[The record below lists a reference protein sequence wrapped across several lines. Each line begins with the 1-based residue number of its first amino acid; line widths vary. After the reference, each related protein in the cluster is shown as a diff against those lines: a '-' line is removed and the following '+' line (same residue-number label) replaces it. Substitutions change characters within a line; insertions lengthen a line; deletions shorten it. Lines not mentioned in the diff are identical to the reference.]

1 MSLAESDFSR
11 LLPIVRSTSGKTNAV
26 ESPLD
31 GSHLA
36 DVPISSTEDVENAFR
51 AARDAQEHWKHTSLK
66 ERSKIL
72 LRYHDLLFENQE
84 VLMDLVQLESGKVR
98 SQAFE
103 EILHV
108 ALTSRYYARRLKK
121 LMRTTRRLGAFP
133 VITKAYVNRV
143 PKGVVG
149 IISPWNYPLTMAM
162 SDGLPAIV
170 AGNAV
175 VHKPDSQSVL
185 TAAAGIELL
194 YQAGL
199 PRDLWQLV
207 SGEGSVVGSEII
219 NKADYVCFT
228 GSTKTG
234 RLVAKQAAERL
245 INVSLELGGKNAG
258 LVLADA
264 DPFKAAADATNACF
278 SSAGQLCVSLE
289 RIYVNDAVYD
299 RFAQAFVDRTNS
311 MTLSTHLGWGG
322 DMGSLVSA
330 RQLETVES
338 HVNDALDKGATLLAG
353 GKARPDLGPYVFE
366 PTILTDVTE
375 DMECYRKETFG
386 PVVSLYRVSSD
397 EEAID
402 MANDSEYG
410 LNATIF
416 TSNAA
421 YGRKIASRIQA
432 GTVNVNEGFAA
443 TFASLD
449 TPMGGFKSS
458 GMGRRQ
464 AEEGIWRYTESQ
476 AVASQSVMP
485 ISGPDYLTK
494 EKYAKLMAFSLKLLR
509 KIGRP

>member
-1 MSLAESDFSR
+1 MSLAEHDFSR
-11 LLPIVRSTSGKTNAV
+11 YFPIVRSTSGKKNAV

-36 DVPISSTEDVENAFR
+36 DVPISSIEDVEDAFR

-84 VLMDLVQLESGKVR
+84 MLMDLVQLESGKVR

-207 SGEGSVVGSEII
+207 SGEGSVIGTEII
-219 NKADYVCFT
+219 SKADYVCFT

-299 RFAQAFVDRTNS
+299 QFAQAFVDRTNS

-366 PTILTDVTE
+366 PTILADVTE

-386 PVVSLYRVSSD
+386 PVVSLYRVSND

-476 AVASQSVMP
+476 AIASQSVMP

-494 EKYAKLMAFSLKLLR
+494 EKYAKLMSFSLKLLR